1 MKTRIF
7 RLLVLVCL
15 SAALGIS
22 ADAPVFEVATIK
34 PGDPAS
40 RGMSISLGVGG
51 MFTTKNVTLK
61 MLVALGWNVRE
72 FQISGASGWIGTD
85 RFDIVAKPEHE
96 VQRNSDEGRAL
107 LRAMVQSLLADR
119 FHLQVHTES
128 KEMQVYALIVAKN
141 GSKLVESDPE
151 SKGPSLGFT
160 GNRGGRSSVTAS
172 KVSMKM
178 FAEALSNQL
187 GRTVID
193 QTGLNSSYT
202 FKMEYTPDLEMGPT
216 KPGLEAEKVDT
227 TSLPDGPTIFT
238 ALTEQLGLKLDSQK
252 GPVEVVVIDHAEK
265 PTDN

>member
-1 MKTRIF
+1 MKTRIL
-7 RLLVLVCL
+7 RLVVLLCI

-22 ADAPVFEVATIK
+22 ADAPGFEVATIK
-34 PGDPAS
+34 PSDPAS

-51 MFTTKNVTLK
+51 MFTTQNVTLK
-61 MLVALGWNVRE
+61 MLVALAWNVRE
-72 FQISGASGWIGTD
+72 FQLSGASGWIATD

-96 VQRNSDEGRAL
+96 VQRNSEEGRAVI
-107 LRAMVQSLLADR
+107 RAMVQALLVDR
-119 FHLQVHTES
+119 FHLQAHLDS
-128 KEMQVYALIVAKN
+128 KEMPVYGLIVAKN

-151 SKGPSLGFT
+151 GKGPSLGFT
-160 GNRGGRSSVTAS
+160 GNRGGKSSVTAN
-172 KVSMKM
+172 KVPMKM

-202 FKMEYTPDLEMGPT
+202 FKMEYTPDFSMGMSKEGVP
-216 KPGLEAEKVDT
+216 EKGESDA
-227 TSLPDGPTIFT
+227 LPDGPSIFT
-238 ALTEQLGLKLDSQK
+238 ALTEQLGLKLESQK